1 MLVFSVAFPVVASSE
16 EPPGKSSTDEEDR
29 DADPE
34 RHVDHEVVDVSDLV
48 QMGVH
53 GVRGG
58 VVGKFRCFT
67 DRVVYLQ
74 IVRDDL

>member
-16 EPPGKSSTDEEDR
+16 EPPGKGSADEEDR

-34 RHVDHEVVDVSDLV
+34 GHVDHEVVDVSDLI

-53 GVRGG
+53 GVCGG
-58 VVGKFRCFT
+58 VVGKFRCFA